1 MRLVTTIRGTLPVM
15 VLALL
20 AWGASAPAS
29 AEGGGEGTRA
39 GGGDSPQATVP
50 CGDAAAL
57 VTAVSQ
63 AAAGGSVVLAAGCVY
78 TLTSVAATGA
88 GGPDGLPVITGDVTI
103 TGTGATIR
111 RSASA
116 PDFRIAEVA
125 PGGRLTVSGVTLSGG
140 RAADGAGILDA
151 GALTLIQSAV
161 TTNAASGI
169 GGGVQVAPGAT
180 ATFSQSTIS
189 GNTAGDGGGVH
200 VGTGAS
206 LIANSNT
213 FSDNTAQSTGGGL
226 ANFGNSVLSAVTI
239 ETNHANDF
247 EGGGIW
253 TSIGNMTFNGGRIIG
268 NTAGSNGAGVAN
280 FGSALKLQ
288 STTVSGNV
296 AAGNGGGLFSH
307 AGSTEIVGT
316 NITGNTANGGQ
327 GGGIFSDG
335 GSVSLMARNV
345 TGNDPNNCVPALA
358 GCSA

>member
-29 AEGGGEGTRA
+29 AEGARTRA
-39 GGGDSPQATVP
+39 GGDGSLHATVP

-57 VTAVSQ
+57 VTAVGQ
-63 AAAGGSVVLAAGCVY
+63 ASASGGTVSLATGCVY
-78 TLTSVAATGA
+78 TLTSVAATGTN
-88 GGPDGLPVITGDVTI
+88 GPDGLPVITGNVTI

-111 RSASA
+111 RGASA

-140 RAADGAGILDA
+140 RAVDGAGILDT
-151 GALTLIQSAV
+151 GSLTLQQSAV
-161 TTNAASGI
+161 TANVASGI

-180 ATFSQSTIS
+180 ATFSLSTLS

-200 VGTGAS
+200 VGTGAT
-206 LIANSNT
+206 LNVNSST
-213 FSDNTAQSTGGGL
+213 FSNNTADSTGGAL
-226 ANFGNSVLSAVTI
+226 ANFGNTTLSAVTLD
-239 ETNHANDF
+239 TNRTNNF

-268 NTAGSNGAGVAN
+268 NTAGSNGAGIAN

-288 STTVSGNV
+288 STMVSGNI
-296 AAGNGGGLFSH
+296 ATLNGGGLFSH
-307 AGSTEIVGT
+307 AGSTEITGA
-316 NITGNTANGGQ
+316 NIIVNTANGGQ

-335 GSVSLMARNV
+335 GSVSLTATNV
-345 TGNDPNNCVPALA
+345 FGNNPNNCVPALA
-358 GCSA
+358 GCFG